1 MNTINEMLQ
10 QLNTM
15 QSEHIKTLEQRIEV
29 INEHK
34 QHLNETISNQANQ
47 LQEQAK
53 RIDNLIH
60 TIEIDKITIRTQE
73 DTIKIYIEMANSVK
87 KE

>member
-1 MNTINEMLQ
+1 MTTINEMLQ

-15 QSEHIKTLEQRIEV
+15 QSEHINTLEQQIKV
-29 INEHK
+29 ISEHK
-34 QHLNETISNQANQ
+34 QHLNKTITSQANQ

-53 RIDNLIH
+53 RIDILKH
-60 TIEIDKITIRTQE
+60 SIEIDKITIRTQE
-73 DTIKIYIEMANSVK
+73 DTIKLYINSK

>member
-1 MNTINEMLQ
+1 MKTTTELLQ

-15 QSEHIKTLEQRIEV
+15 QSEHIKTLEQRIKT

-34 QHLNETISNQANQ
+34 QHLNETITSQANQ

-53 RIDNLIH
+53 RIDKLIH
-60 TIEIDKITIRTQE
+60 NIEIDKITIRTQE
-73 DTIKIYIEMANSVK
+73 DTIKIYLDNLNSNTNV
-87 KE
+87 

>member
-1 MNTINEMLQ
+1 MQNITELLQ

-15 QSEHIKTLEQRIEV
+15 QSEHINTLEQQIKV

-34 QHLNETISNQANQ
+34 KHLNKTITSQSNQ

-53 RIDNLIH
+53 RIDILKH
-60 TIEIDKITIRTQE
+60 SIEIDKITIRTQE
-73 DTIKIYIEMANSVK
+73 DTIKLYINSK

>member
-1 MNTINEMLQ
+1 MNTINEMMQ

-15 QSEHIKTLEQRIEV
+15 QSDHIKTLEQRIEV

-34 QHLNETISNQANQ
+34 QHLNETITSQANQ

-53 RIDNLIH
+53 RIDKLIH
-60 TIEIDKITIRTQE
+60 NIEIDKITIRTQE
-73 DTIKIYIEMANSVK
+73 DTMKIYINIANSVK